1 MSMLLGEPISSS
13 STSSTSTS
21 TLLDTPP
28 PARSESLTPRHGPLA
43 PNAFEALESE
53 GPNPA
58 YGDRPSKSDTRDER
72 LRRRNLAKRGI
83 GIDESGGHSGDVS
96 DNEEEEETHENQEE
110 DDDDHGFLR
119 ISKEDDNGHHEAAEG
134 SKGHHRKSSLSEAR
148 RKMREKIRSP
158 LVSTIKLDELRD
170 NLEIGIEKKFA
181 PLSIPPHRR
190 LQTAAVA
197 LWALLIPICL
207 IVFLLCLSIP
217 PLWFILIPYL
227 IWTQFDTAPDWGG
240 RPKEWARRFFFWTY
254 FAQYYPCS
262 IVKEADLPP
271 DRPYLFGYHPH
282 GIIGMGAFAT
292 FATEGTN
299 FSEYFPGIK
308 PHLLTLESNFQIP
321 FYREILMFHG
331 ICSVA
336 KKSCANILSKGP
348 GTAIAIVVGGAT
360 ESLSAHPGTADL
372 TLKRRFGF
380 IKMAIREGADL
391 VPVFSF
397 GENDIYEQLANAKG
411 SWVYKIQKNFQKMF
425 GFTLPLFYGRGLF
438 NYNYGLMPF
447 RHPIVS
453 VVGKPINVK
462 KDPHPSDEHVQEMQ
476 QLYIEELMRIW
487 DRYKDLYARGR
498 TKELTL
504 VE

>member
-1 MSMLLGEPISSS
+1 MTSNPDRPTISSS
-13 STSSTSTS
+13 SSSSS
-21 TLLDTPP
+21 SSLLDIPSPP
-28 PARSESLTPRHGPLA
+28 SRSESLTPKHGPLA
-43 PNAFEALESE
+43 LNAFEALENE
-53 GPNPA
+53 GPSPA
-58 YGDRPSKSDTRDER
+58 EGDEPNGHEGREER
-72 LRRRNLAKRGI
+72 LRRRNLAKSGI
-83 GIDESGGHSGDVS
+83 GIDESVASSSGSGSVGSLDV
-96 DNEEEEETHENQEE
+96 
-110 DDDDHGFLR
+110 DDDERENEGF
-119 ISKEDDNGHHEAAEG
+119 
-134 SKGHHRKSSLSEAR
+134 KGHRRTSSLGEAR

-170 NLEIGIEKKFA
+170 TLEIGIEKKFA

-207 IVFLLCLSIP
+207 IVFLLCLSFP
-217 PLWFILIPYL
+217 PFWVVLIPYL
-227 IWTQFDTAPDWGG
+227 IWTQFDTAPDYGG

-262 IVKEADLPP
+262 IVKEAELTP

-308 PHLLTLESNFQIP
+308 PHLLTLESNFKIP
-321 FYREILMFHG
+321 FYRDILMAHG

-336 KKSCANILSKGP
+336 KKSCANILSQGP

-453 VVGKPINVK
+453 VVGKPIHVK
-462 KDPHPSDEHVQEMQ
+462 KDPHPSDEAVQEMQ

>member
-1 MSMLLGEPISSS
+1 MTSILDRPTISSS
-13 STSSTSTS
+13 SSSSS
-21 TLLDTPP
+21 SSLLDIPSPP
-28 PARSESLTPRHGPLA
+28 SRSESLTPKHGPLA
-43 PNAFEALESE
+43 LNAFEALENE
-53 GPNPA
+53 GPSPA
-58 YGDRPSKSDTRDER
+58 EGDIPDGHEGREER
-72 LRRRNLAKRGI
+72 LRRRNLAKSGI
-83 GIDESGGHSGDVS
+83 GIDESVASSSGSGSLGSLDV
-96 DNEEEEETHENQEE
+96 E
-110 DDDDHGFLR
+110 DDERENEGF
-119 ISKEDDNGHHEAAEG
+119 
-134 SKGHHRKSSLSEAR
+134 KGHRRKSSLGEAR
-148 RKMREKIRSP
+148 RKMRDKIRSP

-170 NLEIGIEKKFA
+170 TLEIGIEKKFA

-207 IVFLLCLSIP
+207 IVFLLCLSFP
-217 PLWFILIPYL
+217 PFWLILIPYL
-227 IWTQFDTAPDWGG
+227 IWTQFDTAPDYGG

-262 IVKEADLPP
+262 IVKEAELTP

-308 PHLLTLESNFQIP
+308 PHLLTLESNFKIP
-321 FYREILMFHG
+321 FYRDILMAHG

-336 KKSCANILSKGP
+336 KKSCANILSQGP

-453 VVGKPINVK
+453 VASIVGKPIHVK
-462 KDPHPSDEHVQEMQ
+462 KDPHPSDEAVQEMQ

>member
-1 MSMLLGEPISSS
+1 MSTTQSSS
-13 STSSTSTS
+13 STSAP
-21 TLLDTPP
+21 LLEDPIS
-28 PARSESLTPRHGPLA
+28 RSESLTPRHGPLA
-43 PNAFEALESE
+43 PNAFEFLEAE
-53 GPNPA
+53 GPEPIA
-58 YGDRPSKSDTRDER
+58 GSIPPLPSSSSSGRGGAKTSALSTEDVV
-72 LRRRNLAKRGI
+72 RRRRLAREGQ
-83 GIDESGGHSGDVS
+83 GIDESK
-96 DNEEEEETHENQEE
+96 NQETDDE
-110 DDDDHGFLR
+110 DESHDAFEAGDGVHTNGTGQGEG
-119 ISKEDDNGHHEAAEG
+119 KEDETGGRRH
-134 SKGHHRKSSLSEAR
+134 HHRSASQSLSDAR
-148 RKMREKIRSP
+148 RMMSERMKSP
-158 LVSTIKLDELRD
+158 LMGGMKLEDLRD
-170 NLEIGIEKKFA
+170 QLETGIEKKFA

-197 LWALLIPICL
+197 LWALLIPICM
-207 IVFLLCLSIP
+207 IFFFLCMSFP
-217 PLWFILIPYL
+217 PFWFILIPYL
-227 IWTQFDTAPDWGG
+227 IWIQFDNAPDWGG
-240 RPKEWARRFFFWTY
+240 RPKQWARRFFMWKF

-262 IVKEADLPP
+262 IVKEADLPA

-299 FSEYFPGIK
+299 FSEYFPRIK

-331 ICSVA
+331 ISSVA
-336 KKSCANILSKGP
+336 KASCANILSQGP
-348 GTAIAIVVGGAT
+348 GSAITIVVGGAT

-372 TLKRRFGF
+372 TLKRRYGF
-380 IKMAIREGADL
+380 IKMAIKEGADL

-411 SWVYKIQKNFQKMF
+411 SWVYKLQKNFQKLF

-453 VVGKPINVK
+453 LVGKPIHVK
-462 KDPHPSDEHVQEMQ
+462 KDPRPSDEHVQETQ